1 MDWLWQVDWVGLYEP
16 KHALLELF
24 VRGTIL
30 YLLMFVLLRVVVRR
44 QLGGIGISD
53 ILVIVLIAEV
63 IGNGISDN
71 FQSIGESA
79 ILIATILFWSTLIEW
94 LGSRYPRFERLVRD
108 SKLKLI
114 ENGQMLRRNM
124 RQEFVSVDELMAEL
138 RQNGLEDCHDV
149 RAAYME
155 ANGRISIIK
164 FDEDN

>member
-1 MDWLWQVDWVGLYEP
+1 MDWFWQVDWVGLYQP

-30 YLLMFVLLRVVVRR
+30 YLLMFALLRLVVRR

-53 ILVIVLIAEV
+53 ILLIVLIAEV

-79 ILIATILFWSTLIEW
+79 ILVATILFWSTLIEW
-94 LGSRYPRFERLVRD
+94 LASRYPRFERLVRD
-108 SKLKLI
+108 PKLKLI
-114 ENGQMLRRNM
+114 DNGRMLRRNM
-124 RQEFVSVDELMAEL
+124 SYEFVSVDELIAEL

-149 RAAYME
+149 KAAYME

-164 FDEDN
+164 SDRKD